1 MYLLLGLFA
10 MPKKQYNYAPVGA
23 HYGSARP
30 GVGVSCNLINR
41 THKGC
46 LL

>member
-10 MPKKQYNYAPVGA
+10 MPKKQCNRAPLGA
-23 HYGSARP
+23 HGGGARP
-30 GVGVSCNLINR
+30 GAWVSCNLINR